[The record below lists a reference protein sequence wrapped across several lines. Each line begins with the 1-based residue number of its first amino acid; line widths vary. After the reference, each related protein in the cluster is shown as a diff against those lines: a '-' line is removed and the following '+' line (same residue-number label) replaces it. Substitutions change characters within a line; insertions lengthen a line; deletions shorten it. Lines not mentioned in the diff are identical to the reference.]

1 MHKIA
6 YHNSLNPTANMPAIT
21 VGASYTTDAAWNPVP
36 TAPLSLDPAALE
48 AYRIIPVRLDRSTPC
63 TNTSTPPREALM
75 IELQYRHGTIKRQL
89 LLKHRFRGAASLE
102 KKGRHAVA
110 LNYLISDDP
119 TQREVTEH
127 IYFPEAVDAMDF
139 HMRFTQ
145 FL

>member
-1 MHKIA
+1 MIRTA
-6 YHNSLNPTANMPAIT
+6 FRSLSAHMPAIT
-21 VGASYTTDAAWNPVP
+21 VGASYPTETAWTPVP
-36 TAPLSLDPAALE
+36 TAHLSMDPAALE
-48 AYRIIPVRLDRSTPC
+48 AYRILPVRLDRSTPGA
-63 TNTSTPPREALM
+63 NTPTPPREALM

-89 LLKHRFRGAASLE
+89 LMKHRFRGAASLE

-127 IYFPEAVDAMDF
+127 IYFPEAIDAMDF
-139 HMRFTQ
+139 HMRFTE